1 MLRCN
6 VRVFDTPHLAAA
18 AAGDAFIDG
27 VSKFSR
33 RLAGLAAG
41 RTMKPVYDHLVS
53 AEARSSGLFSGTAF
67 VQLDEVVSPVRGDAS
82 FSEEIDRHLL
92 SRLSGGYK
100 TFLFINGQTNQ
111 PDLEANR
118 HRAAILENGGL
129 GVQLLGIGVNGHVG
143 FNEPGC
149 EPASRCRV
157 TELAMS
163 TLERNRYPPG
173 TRAVTLGI
181 AGITSAQRI
190 IIVATGAAKSPAVK
204 AMIEGPQSGACPA
217 SLLRGHPDLTL
228 FLDRAAAKD
237 LS

>member
-1 MLRCN
+1 MLRCS
-6 VRVFDTPHLAAA
+6 VQVFDTPQLAAA

-27 VSKFSR
+27 VSEFSM
-33 RLAGLAAG
+33 RLAGVAAG

-53 AEARSSGLFSGTAF
+53 AEAQSSGLFSRTAF
-67 VQLDEVVSPVRGDAS
+67 VQLDEVVSPVWGDAN

-92 SRLSGGYK
+92 SRLSGGYR
-100 TFLFINGQTNQ
+100 TFLVINGQTNQ
-111 PDLEANR
+111 PDVEANR

-149 EPASRCRV
+149 EPDSRCRV

-163 TLERNRYPPG
+163 TLERNGYTPG

-181 AGITSAQRI
+181 TEIASAQRI
-190 IIVATGAAKSPAVK
+190 IIVATGVAKSLAVK
-204 AMIEGPQSGACPA
+204 AMIEGPKSGACPA
-217 SLLRGHPDLTL
+217 SLLREHPDLTL

>member
-1 MLRCN
+1 MLRCS
-6 VRVFDTPHLAAA
+6 VRVFDTPQLAAA

-27 VSKFSR
+27 VSEFSM
-33 RLAGLAAG
+33 RLAGVAAG

-53 AEARSSGLFSGTAF
+53 AEARSSGLFSRTAF
-67 VQLDEVVSPVRGDAS
+67 VQLDEVVSPVWGDAS

-92 SRLSGGYK
+92 SRLSGGYR
-100 TFLFINGQTNQ
+100 TFLVINGQTNQ
-111 PDLEANR
+111 PDVEANR

-149 EPASRCRV
+149 EPDSRCRV

-163 TLERNRYPPG
+163 TLERNGYPHG

-181 AGITSAQRI
+181 TEITSAQRI
-190 IIVATGAAKSPAVK
+190 IIVATGAAKSLAVK
-204 AMIEGPQSGACPA
+204 AMIEGPKSGACPA